1 MNELG
6 NQIGLGIIVAYLLQ
20 GLKHSSWFPFLDD
33 ANTRRYKVVF
43 GGIAAFAA
51 TIGIH
56 YAFDYN
62 ATGNG
67 VLTIV
72 LPTWTEFGHAITDFA
87 KQWAFQQGAYDSMV
101 NRQMTVTHQAPSS
114 LPALDAQGHQ
124 MTGP

>member
-6 NQIGLGIIVAYLLQ
+6 NQVGLGIIIAYLLQ
-20 GLKHSSWFPFLDD
+20 GLKQSAWFPFLNEH
-33 ANTRRYKVVF
+33 NTKRYKVAL
-43 GGIAAFAA
+43 GGVAAFLA

-67 VLTIV
+67 VVTIV
-72 LPTWTEFGHAITDFA
+72 LPTGAEFGHAIVDFA

-101 NRQMTVTHQAPSS
+101 NKQITVTHAPPSS
-114 LPALDAQGHQ
+114 LPA
-124 MTGP
+124 